1 MHTTKTLFL
10 FILLLTAALTNAQT
24 PQKARTAAQD
34 LTQQLRGTV
43 IDGVLQK
50 PLAGA
55 TVTLATQNKT
65 VITDS
70 NGNFTFRNIPIGR
83 QALSIS
89 HIGYKT
95 MTQDNI
101 EVEAGKET
109 ILSFPM
115 ESAPHTE
122 EAAEVKATS
131 RRNQPL
137 NEMSV
142 VSARAFSVEET
153 NKYAAAVNDPLRMA
167 TSFAGVF
174 APFDGNN
181 DIVIRGNSPLGLLWR
196 MEGVEIPNPNH
207 FSNPASSGGG
217 ISILSA
223 QLLAN
228 SDFLTGAFPAQYG
241 DALSGV
247 FDLRLRKGNTE
258 KNEYTLQAGVLGLD
272 VAAEGPLSFGKDQ
285 SGSQKGSFLVDYR
298 YSTLGLLSGVGIN
311 VGNGSTYF
319 QDLSYNI
326 TFPSG
331 RAGNF
336 NLFGFGGLSNNI
348 VTPKKDSTKWKNF
361 DDRFQG
367 NYSGPTGFS
376 GLAHTIFLDNR
387 TSLHS
392 VLGYSYTSLSFKENY
407 MQDNYTYLPYY
418 NSTDKTPKLTL
429 TSNLDHRF
437 DADNLL
443 RAGYIVDFIHYN
455 YYQQGRQSPTEPD
468 LEEVNA
474 SGQTQTV
481 EAYAEWQGKSIPH
494 LQFNAGLHYL
504 ELLYNHSYSFE
515 PRASVKWEADSRN
528 SFALGYGLHS
538 QIQQLGVYFAQ
549 DTNSAGQTYHPNSN
563 LGLTRAHHF
572 VLSYTHKLEQNLSVK
587 AEVYYQYLFNVPV
600 NANDTNTYSTLNIE
614 AGDYV
619 SDPLIN
625 KGTGRNYGL
634 ELTVEKFLSNDMY
647 YMVNGALYQSKY
659 TALDGIER
667 NTRFNGNYLFNGVA
681 GKDYT
686 WLDKAGKKKAFGV
699 NVKLIYAGGYRNT
712 PIDEPASAAEEQT
725 VYFQKLAYTLQNP
738 AYFRADL
745 RLSLKK
751 DYRHMTTTLSLDL
764 QNLTGNKNIYDQE
777 YDPFQ
782 GKVINL
788 YQTGLIPVLNYKV
801 EF

>member
-1 MHTTKTLFL
+1 MKSSAIITKTLSFL
-10 FILLLTAALTNAQT
+10 ILLVTAIVANAQKG
-24 PQKARTAAQD
+24 QM
-34 LTQQLRGTV
+34 TQQLRGAV

-55 TVTLATQNKT
+55 TVTLLTEQRS

-70 NGNFTFRNIPIGR
+70 NGSFSFRNVPIGR
-83 QALSIS
+83 QSITIT
-89 HIGYKT
+89 HIGFKA

-109 ILSFPM
+109 VINFPM
-115 ESAPHTE
+115 ESAPYTE
-122 EAAEVKATS
+122 QIAEVKATS

-181 DIVIRGNSPLGLLWR
+181 DIVIRGNSPTGLLWR

-207 FSNPASSGGG
+207 FSSAASSGGG

-247 FDLRLRKGNTE
+247 FDLRLRKGNSE

-272 VAAEGPLSFGKDQ
+272 AAAEGPLSH
-285 SGSQKGSFLVDYR
+285 SGKGSWLVDYR
-298 YSTLGLLSGVGIN
+298 YSTLGLLNSLGIK
-311 VGNGSTYF
+311 VAAGTTTF

-326 TFPSG
+326 YLPAG

-336 NLFGFGGLSNNI
+336 SLFGFGGLSNEK
-348 VTPKKDSTKWKNF
+348 VTPKLDSTKWKNAE
-361 DDRFQG
+361 DRYKQVFAEA
-367 NYSGPTGFS
+367 TGMS
-376 GLAHTIFLDNR
+376 GLTHTIFLGNR

-392 VLGYSYTSLSFKENY
+392 VLALSFNDLKITENY
-407 MQDNYTYLPYY
+407 LQDNYSYIPDYY
-418 NSTDKTPKLTL
+418 SNDKTPKWTL

-437 DADNLL
+437 GTDNLL
-443 RAGYIVDFIHYN
+443 RAGYILNLIHYD
-455 YYQQGRQSPTEPD
+455 YFQQGRQSPTEPYLKQVD
-468 LEEVNA
+468 A
-474 SGQTQTV
+474 GGQTQTV
-481 EAYAEWQGKSIPH
+481 EGYGEWQGKPLSRF
-494 LQFNAGLHYL
+494 QFNLGLHWL
-504 ELLYNHSYSFE
+504 GLLYNHTGSLE
-515 PRASVKWEADSRN
+515 PRASVKWQAGDKS

-549 DTNSAGQTYHPNSN
+549 DTNAMGTVYRPNGR
-563 LGLTRAHHF
+563 LGFTKAHHF
-572 VLSYTHKLEQNLSVK
+572 VLSYNYKFAKDLSFK
-587 AEVYYQYLFNVPV
+587 TELYYQYLFNVPV
-600 NANDTNTYSTLNIE
+600 NANDTNTFSTLNIE
-614 AGDYV
+614 SSDYV
-619 SDPLIN
+619 SDPLVN

-634 ELTVEKFLSNDMY
+634 EMTLEKFLSNNLY
-647 YMVNGALYQSKY
+647 YMVNGSLYQSKY

-667 NTRFNGNYLFNGVA
+667 NTRFNGHYLFNGVA
-681 GKDYT
+681 GKDYS
-686 WLDKAGKKKAFGV
+686 WSGKEGKAKTFGV
-699 NVKLIYAGGYRNT
+699 NIKLIYAGGYRNT
-712 PIDEPASAAEEQT
+712 PIDEEQSAQQEKT
-725 VYFQKLAYTLQNP
+725 VYYQKLAYTLQNP

-751 DYRHMTTTLSLDL
+751 DYHKITTTLSLDL
-764 QNLTGNKNIYDQE
+764 QNLTGNRNVYDQE
-777 YDPFQ
+777 YDPVQ
-782 GKVINL
+782 GKVVNT
-788 YQTGLIPVLNYKV
+788 YQVGLLPILNYKV